1 VFEGRA
7 AIGYDHGYDAQ
18 VFYLGLTLDPK
29 YVEGFV
35 EGCLERIGE
44 DDSEGEMILRDLW
57 EDDAEKETV
66 LDFLKAECDV
76 LSGRPQMY

>member
-1 VFEGRA
+1 M
-7 AIGYDHGYDAQ
+7 
-18 VFYLGLTLDPK
+18 T
-29 YVEGFV
+29 
-35 EGCLERIGE
+35 
-44 DDSEGEMILRDLW
+44 LRDLW